1 MPESKVDDSSVNQ
14 TPSAP
19 VASDLNRQ
27 WLQIRRPVGP
37 VGSFIAGVICVLLC
51 LATWWLLTSASN
63 PEARIINPAT
73 LPSPAET
80 WDTMQSLWG
89 ERRLAENTWV
99 TLRRVAT
106 GFLLATVVGVPLG
119 VLAGCFPPVAS
130 FLSPLVIFGRNIPI
144 AALVPLTYFFFG
156 IDERQKVMFIF
167 LACVAFI
174 IADTANSIRNVGQ
187 SYIDTAYTLGA
198 GRRQVIMKVLVPLAL
213 PGIFDSLRLLFGLAF
228 GYIMLAETIKLG
240 GEVGGLG
247 NLIWMSQRQGPRAHI
262 FLIILIIPLVALVI
276 DQVLFWVQRQLF
288 PFRYGGPGW
297 LLRIVDGF
305 LHLWENLKSRI
316 YRPTPP
322 FDRVVAEYEAEA
334 AKGLRPKY
342 QERPEN
348 LGDWR
353 P

>member
-1 MPESKVDDSSVNQ
+1 MPEPPNAKSAKSDNQ
-14 TPSAP
+14 PAP
-19 VASDLNRQ
+19 TASNFNRQ
-27 WLQIRRPVGP
+27 WLQIRRPIGP
-37 VGSFIAGVICVLLC
+37 IGAVIAGIFCVLLC
-51 LATWWLLTSASN
+51 LAAWWLVTKGET
-63 PEARIINPAT
+63 PEARLINPAT
-73 LPSPAET
+73 LPSPIET
-80 WDTMQSLWG
+80 WETMGSLWG
-89 ERRLAENTWV
+89 ERRLLENTWV
-99 TLRRVAT
+99 TLRRVSI
-106 GFLLATVVGVPLG
+106 GFMLATVVGVPLG
-119 VLAGCFPPVAS
+119 VLAGCFPPVSS
-130 FLSPLVIFGRNIPI
+130 FFAPLVIFGRNIPI

-174 IADTANSIRNVGQ
+174 VADTANSIRNVGQ
-187 SYIDTAYTLGA
+187 TYIDTAYTLGA

-276 DQVLFWVQRQLF
+276 DQVLFWIQKQLF
-288 PFRYGGPGW
+288 PFRYGGQGW
-297 LLRIVDGF
+297 LLRGVDGL
-305 LHLWENLKSRI
+305 LHVWENIKSKL

-322 FDRVVAEYEAEA
+322 FDRVVAEYLAEEAN
-334 AKGLRPKY
+334 GLRPKY
-342 QERPEN
+342 QPRPEN
-348 LGDWR
+348 LGDWK